1 MTKILESRREMLRKV
16 RVKNFLSFRDWQTLN
31 LTVAAN
37 APDLSGRFVQSVS
50 GSKDRFPTFVAIFGA
65 NASGKTNMLRA
76 IAFLANFMRSSQDAP
91 ANVPLPMAQFYGEGE
106 DEEPTEFEVEL
117 DGKIGSSEKR
127 EVFRYRLVVSHDQER
142 VVEEDLVYFP
152 LGRPKRLFSRRGQ
165 EFRFGSDF
173 RIRRNDPTIPKIREN
188 CSVVST
194 LAQFNHSV
202 SVDISRNLSV
212 LYMNVE
218 DVFSNRETA
227 AVSAA
232 DSYFHSAEL
241 RKGFLEFS
249 RRFDIGIEK
258 VEIAVTNRGMEPLF
272 FHREVDR
279 PISCAAES
287 HGTNMVYNLFPTLYY
302 AMQRGGVA
310 VIDELDNAIH
320 SLLIPEIVDLFVDPD
335 RNPHQ
340 AQLIAV
346 CHNPSILQ
354 YLEKEEIYFTEKS
367 TDGATSIYGLKDIRG
382 VRRESNIYANYLAG
396 AFGGVPKIA

>member
-1 MTKILESRREMLRKV
+1 MLRKF
-16 RVKNFLSFRDWQTLN
+16 RAKNFLSFRDWQTLN

-37 APDLSGRFVQSVS
+37 APDLPGRFVQSVS
-50 GSKDRFPTFVAIFGA
+50 GSKERLPTFVAIFGA
-65 NASGKTNMLRA
+65 NASGKTNILRA
-76 IAFLANFMRSSQDAP
+76 ITFLANFMRSSQDTPPNAP
-91 ANVPLPMAQFYGEGE
+91 LQMAQFYGEGQ

-117 DGKIGSSEKR
+117 EGKIGNSKKR
-127 EVFRYRLVVSHDQER
+127 EVFRYRLVISHDQRR
-142 VVEEDLVYFP
+142 VLEEDLVYFP
-152 LGRPKRLFSRRGQ
+152 RGRPKRLFSRRSQ
-165 EFRFGSDF
+165 EFRFGDDF

-188 CSVVST
+188 CSVIST
-194 LAQFNHSV
+194 LAQFNHSI
-202 SVDISRNLSV
+202 SVDISNSLSF
-212 LYMNVE
+212 LYTNVK
-218 DVFSNRETA
+218 DVFGNQDA
-227 AVSAA
+227 AAASAA
-232 DSYFHSAEL
+232 DSYFHSADL

-258 VEIAVTNRGMEPLF
+258 VEIVITNSGMEPLF
-272 FHREVDR
+272 FHLGVHR
-279 PISCAAES
+279 PISYAAES
-287 HGTNMVYNLFPTLYY
+287 HGTNMIYNLFPTLYY

-320 SLLIPEIVDLFVDPD
+320 SLLVPEIVDLFVDPE

-367 TDGATSIYGLKDIRG
+367 PDGATSIYGLKDIRG

-396 AFGGVPKIA
+396 AFGGVPKIG

>member
-1 MTKILESRREMLRKV
+1 MLRQFRV
-16 RVKNFLSFRDWQTLN
+16 RNFLSFREWQTLD

-37 APDLSGRFVQSVS
+37 APDLPGRFVHPVL
-50 GSKDRFPTFVAIFGA
+50 GTKDRFPTFVAIFGA
-65 NASGKTNMLRA
+65 NASGKTNILRA
-76 IAFLANFMRSSQDAP
+76 IAFLANFMRSSQGGP
-91 ANVPLPMAQFYGEGE
+91 ANARLPMAQFYGEGQG
-106 DEEPTEFEVEL
+106 EEPTEFEVEL
-117 DGKIGSSEKR
+117 DGKFGNSGKR

-142 VVEEDLVYFP
+142 VLEEELAYFP

-165 EFRFGSDF
+165 DFRFGGDYH
-173 RIRRNDPTIPKIREN
+173 IRGNDPTIPKIREN
-188 CSVVST
+188 SSVIST

-202 SVDISRNLSV
+202 SVDIFRNLSF
-212 LYMNVE
+212 LYTNVE
-218 DVFSNRETA
+218 DVFGNRETA
-227 AVSAA
+227 APSAA
-232 DSYFHSAEL
+232 DSYFHSEEL
-241 RKGFLEFS
+241 RKEFLEFS

-258 VEIAVTNRGMEPLF
+258 VEIVLTNGGMEPLF
-272 FHREVDR
+272 FHRGVHK
-279 PISCAAES
+279 PISRAAES
-287 HGTNMVYNLFPTLYY
+287 HGTNMVYNLFPMLFC

-320 SLLIPEIVDLFVDPD
+320 SLLVPEIVDLFVDPD
-335 RNPHQ
+335 RNAHG

-367 TDGATSIYGLKDIRG
+367 SEGATSIFGLKDIRG

>member
-1 MTKILESRREMLRKV
+1 MLRKF

-31 LTVAAN
+31 LTIAAN
-37 APDLSGRFVQSVS
+37 APDLPGRFVRPVP
-50 GSKDRFPTFVAIFGA
+50 GGKDRLPTFVAIFGA
-65 NASGKTNMLRA
+65 NASGKTNVLRA
-76 IAFLANFMRSSQDAP
+76 MAFFANFMRSSQDAP
-91 ANVPLPMAQFYGEGE
+91 ANAPLPMARFYGAGE

-117 DGKIGSSEKR
+117 DGKIGCSEKR
-127 EVFRYRLVVSHDQER
+127 EVFRYRLAISHDRKR

-173 RIRRNDPTIPKIREN
+173 RVRRNDPTIPKIREN

-212 LYMNVE
+212 LYTNVD
-218 DVFSNRETA
+218 DVFSNRESA
-227 AVSAA
+227 AASAA
-232 DSYFHSAEL
+232 DRYFHSAEL
-241 RKGFLEFS
+241 RQGFLEFS

-258 VEIAVTNRGMEPLF
+258 VEIAITDRGMEPLY
-272 FHREVDR
+272 FHRGADR
-279 PISCAAES
+279 PISYAAES
-287 HGTNMVYNLFPTLYY
+287 HGTNMVYNLFPTLHS

-320 SLLIPEIVDLFVDPD
+320 SLLIPEIVELFVDPD
-335 RNPHQ
+335 RNPHR

-354 YLEKEEIYFTEKS
+354 FLEKEEIYFTEKS
-367 TDGATSIYGLKDIRG
+367 LDGATSIYGLKDIKG

>member
-1 MTKILESRREMLRKV
+1 MLRKV
-16 RVKNFLSFRDWQTLN
+16 RVKNFLSFRDWQTLS

-37 APDLSGRFVQSVS
+37 APDLPGRFVQPVS
-50 GSKDRFPTFVAIFGA
+50 GSKDRLPTFVAIFGA

-127 EVFRYRLVVSHDQER
+127 EVFRYRLVVSQDQER

-173 RIRRNDPTIPKIREN
+173 RIRRNDPAIPKIREN

-194 LAQFNHSV
+194 LAQFNHTV

-212 LYMNVE
+212 LYVNVE

-258 VEIAVTNRGMEPLF
+258 VEIAITNRGMKPLF
-272 FHREVDR
+272 FHRGVDR
-279 PISCAAES
+279 PVSHTAES

-302 AMQRGGVA
+302 AIQRGGVA
-310 VIDELDNAIH
+310 IIDELDNAIH

-335 RNPHQ
+335 RNRHQ

-367 TDGATSIYGLKDIRG
+367 PDGATSIYGLKDIRG